1 MRRLGVTVSDP
12 VVEAVFDPSARLVLQ
27 VPVRWKDRPGTV
39 RGEMAVSNVRA
50 LPLLVGMQV
59 TKDKPWKP
67 TVYLMLEN
75 EQLRRLDINGSH
87 TNRIPPREQWVRRTH
102 KHLWSEAHHDAI
114 AYTPSD
120 IPGVAVSNVTGEQL
134 REVFEAFLAECH
146 IETRGAYRWSDPT
159 LTFTATGRLGVS

>member
-1 MRRLGVTVSDP
+1 MTVNDS

-27 VPVRWKDRPGTV
+27 VPVTWKDRPGTV
-39 RGEMAVSNVRA
+39 RAEMSVSNVHA

-59 TKDKPWKP
+59 TKAKPWKP

-75 EQLRRLDINGSH
+75 EQLRRLDVNGSH
-87 TNRIPPREQWVRRTH
+87 TNRTPPREQWVRQTH
-102 KHLWSEAHHDAI
+102 KHTWSEAHHDAA

-120 IPGVAVSNVTGEQL
+120 IPNVALGKVTAQQL
-134 REVFEAFLAECH
+134 REVFETFLVECH

-159 LTFTATGRLGVS
+159 LTSSATGRLGVP

>member
-1 MRRLGVTVSDP
+1 MAVSDP
-12 VVEAVFDPSARLVLQ
+12 VVKAVFDPAARLALQ

-39 RGEMAVSNVRA
+39 RAEMAVSNAHA

-59 TKDKPWKP
+59 TRAKPWKP

-87 TNRIPPREQWVRRTH
+87 TNRTSPQERWVRQTH
-102 KHLWSEAHHDAI
+102 KHVWSEAHQDAV

-120 IPGVAVSNVTGEQL
+120 IPGVAVGDVTGEHL

-146 IETRGAYRWSDPT
+146 VETRGAYRWSDPT
-159 LTFTATGRLGVS
+159 LTSNATGRLGVS

>member
-1 MRRLGVTVSDP
+1 MTVSDP
-12 VVEAVFDPSARLVLQ
+12 VVGAVFDPAAGLALQ
-27 VPVRWKDRPGTV
+27 VPVTWKDRPGTV
-39 RGEMAVSNVRA
+39 RAEMALSNVRA

-75 EQLRRLDINGSH
+75 EQLRRLDVNGSH
-87 TNRIPPREQWVRRTH
+87 TNRTPPRERWVHQTH
-102 KHLWSEAHHDAI
+102 KHVWTEAHRDAV

-120 IPGVAVSNVTGEQL
+120 IPAVVPGNVTGEQL
-134 REVFEAFLAECH
+134 REVFEAFLAECG

-159 LTFTATGRLGVS
+159 LTSSATGRLGVS